1 MLASMGVPGYAVSS
15 EYNYFAF
22 SFWTYGS
29 GPVDVAKA
37 WAQPSVYMSWLGTN
51 TSQIQKTIKNAF
63 NSNNKKLML
72 SAFGSTENPTSQGY
86 NPTDVAI
93 KLADFVN
100 QNNFDGVDIDYEDN
114 AAMEAGTG

>member
-1 MLASMGVPGYAVSS
+1 
-15 EYNYFAF
+15 
-22 SFWTYGS
+22 
-29 GPVDVAKA
+29 
-37 WAQPSVYMSWLGTN
+37 
-51 TSQIQKTIKNAF
+51 
-63 NSNNKKLML
+63 ML